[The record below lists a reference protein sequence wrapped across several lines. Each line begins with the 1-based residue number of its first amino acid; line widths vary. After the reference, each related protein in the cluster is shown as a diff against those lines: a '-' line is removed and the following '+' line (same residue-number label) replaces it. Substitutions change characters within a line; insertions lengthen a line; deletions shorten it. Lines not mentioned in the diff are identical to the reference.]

1 MGIAI
6 LIFGVA
12 LWAIP
17 HLFKRLAPAARARM
31 GDKARGLVT
40 VTTVA
45 AIIAMV
51 IGYQM
56 AEFTPIYFPAPWLSH
71 VNNLLVLIAF
81 YIFAIPMARGA
92 LSQKY
97 RHPMLTGFALW
108 AVAHLLVRGDLASV
122 ILFGGLALWA
132 VVAMVLINAQAT
144 AWVPKPAKGGVKRDL
159 VAVPIV
165 LVVYLIVGFV
175 HGWIGPSP
183 FGA

>member
-1 MGIAI
+1 MGLAI
-6 LIFGVA
+6 LILGVA

-17 HLFKRLAPAARARM
+17 HLFKRLAPAPRARM
-31 GDKARGLVT
+31 GDTARGVVT
-40 VTTVA
+40 ATTVA
-45 AIIAMV
+45 SIIAMV
-51 IGYQM
+51 VGYKM
-56 AEFTPIYFPAPWLSH
+56 ADIVPLYFPAPWLSH

-122 ILFGGLALWA
+122 IMFGGLALWA
-132 VVAMVLINAQAT
+132 VVSILMINAQVPT
-144 AWVPKPAKGGVKRDL
+144 WSPKPAKGGTKRDL
-159 VAVPIV
+159 VAIPIV
-165 LVVYLIVGFV
+165 LVTYLIVGLV